1 MSNKLHKDISDLISE
16 DENFICFINPF
27 TDKKANESNDR
38 AIASFIE
45 KKNKLN
51 RISIK
56 IKNKQIKKK
65 LQSLV
70 SINIE
75 DHEQENEKGDNL
87 KKKYYYL
94 RMSSR
99 NLGAFKF
106 SSKKFELPSLVPLG
120 LRKNKSNSKLNF
132 LNDYENNFYF
142 DIDYS
147 FLKYNATEI
156 FKNKS
161 RYKKIIIDKIKNIKK
176 GIFDKKT
183 IKLEKK
189 FYFGKKQK
197 EIKLSLTTLTI
208 SLQDMSL
215 PTEKQNDNLKLNLPI
230 SLLPLFYYKGI
241 YTFQKLLST
250 IIKVENN
257 LEKISFDEKQF
268 ELALN
273 NIPDYNIDEENDDN
287 LKNIKYEDLKSPIL
301 QRNNNFLNFNNFI
314 FFWVTNT
321 KRFATKVTL
330 PCIHLEILDN
340 NICLK
345 DFIDYELLFYL
356 FEKDFEYWE
365 YYIVK
370 YLSTFSKY
378 RNIFEQMGKDD
389 KYCNQT
395 LFLKEPKTKI
405 NTFAQETLYNIY
417 TDKNNT
423 NQIALF
429 KSFYIIVNLI
439 DETLSLVKNYR
450 IYFSFFQYIKLYEI
464 AKYSNKIDFLSKFLE
479 IDSETHT
486 LQFNFK
492 EYDEFDANIWM
503 ENLRKYSNDN
513 VNNKDLDEELFYEFK
528 VYNKKVKIEYKKPL
542 WSIIKFENSKEVIKT
557 WEIGKE
563 TEILLVNSIINP
575 QSWNK
580 FLNECLKK
588 LDEPYEEIP
597 VIPTVSRPHK
607 RHTTRRF
614 KI

>member
-1 MSNKLHKDISDLISE
+1 M
-16 DENFICFINPF
+16 P
-27 TDKKANESNDR
+27 A
-38 AIASFIE
+38 
-45 KKNKLN
+45 
-51 RISIK
+51 
-56 IKNKQIKKK
+56 
-65 LQSLV
+65 
-70 SINIE
+70 
-75 DHEQENEKGDNL
+75 
-87 KKKYYYL
+87 
-94 RMSSR
+94 
-99 NLGAFKF
+99 
-106 SSKKFELPSLVPLG
+106 
-120 LRKNKSNSKLNF
+120 
-132 LNDYENNFYF
+132 
-142 DIDYS
+142 
-147 FLKYNATEI
+147 
-156 FKNKS
+156 
-161 RYKKIIIDKIKNIKK
+161 
-176 GIFDKKT
+176 
-183 IKLEKK
+183 
-189 FYFGKKQK
+189 
-197 EIKLSLTTLTI
+197 
-208 SLQDMSL
+208 
-215 PTEKQNDNLKLNLPI
+215 EKQNDNLKLNLPI

-301 QRNNNFLNFNNFI
+301 QRNNNLLNFNNFI

-588 LDEPYEEIP
+588 LDEKYEEIP

-607 RHTTRRF
+607 RYTTRRF